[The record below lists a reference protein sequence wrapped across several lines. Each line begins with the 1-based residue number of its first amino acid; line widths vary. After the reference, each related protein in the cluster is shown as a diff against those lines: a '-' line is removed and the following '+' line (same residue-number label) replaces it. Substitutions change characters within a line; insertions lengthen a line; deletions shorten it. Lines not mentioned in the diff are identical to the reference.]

1 MQYLWMMYGWR
12 IFRDYFYVNNMNGV
26 DWAAMKERYS
36 VLLPY
41 VSHRADLDY
50 ILDEIISE
58 CNSSHSY
65 ENWGDFERVKKVDNG
80 LLGAELTA
88 DATAGRYRI
97 SKIYA
102 GENWN
107 STCRSP
113 LTEQGVDVKE

>member
-1 MQYLWMMYGWR
+1 MDCFFRRIFREPSDFCQIYIDGWR

-26 DWAAMKERYS
+26 DWPAMKERYS

-65 ENWGDFERVKKVDNG
+65 DSWGDFERVKKVDNG

-88 DATAGRYRI
+88 DAT
-97 SKIYA
+97 
-102 GENWN
+102 GERN
-107 STCRSP
+107 
-113 LTEQGVDVKE
+113 

>member
-1 MQYLWMMYGWR
+1 MMYGWR

-26 DWAAMKERYS
+26 DWTAMKERYS

-41 VSHRADLDY
+41 ISHRADLDY
-50 ILDEIISE
+50 ILDELIAE